1 MVLFERAILKHIFLD
16 EDFLHEFVPSSI
28 DAFKLCIIFR
38 SLLSDVFRGEYVLQ
52 VQPITLK
59 LTPLLNS
66 IRHNNELFLQ
76 FLDFVD

>member
-1 MVLFERAILKHIFLD
+1 
-16 EDFLHEFVPSSI
+16 
-28 DAFKLCIIFR
+28 
-38 SLLSDVFRGEYVLQ
+38 LLSDVFRGEYVLQ
-52 VQPITLK
+52 VQPITLE